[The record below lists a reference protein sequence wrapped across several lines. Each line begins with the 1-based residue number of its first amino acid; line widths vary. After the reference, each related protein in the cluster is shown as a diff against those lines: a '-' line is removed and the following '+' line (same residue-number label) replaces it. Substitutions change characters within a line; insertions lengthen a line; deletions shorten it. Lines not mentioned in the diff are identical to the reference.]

1 MLHPNPLFRQILGPL
16 SVHYDDPATVEIR
29 MSRPGEVVTERRGEG
44 KRIVEDKGLSLAVI
58 ESISRSL
65 GNANGLAFD
74 ADESPKLSCILPES
88 HRFECL
94 VGPSV
99 RTGLSLAI
107 RCKHPFTPAWEQAG
121 VSPAIREYLTEMIK
135 AEANMIIAG
144 ATNTGKTTLLN
155 MLLET
160 IDANRRVVAVED
172 TPELHIERFWD
183 GVGLIAAREA
193 GTGAGLL
200 DWRQL
205 YDHLMRITPD
215 HILFGEIST
224 QNAFAALAALN
235 SGVTGF
241 MCTIHAESP
250 WQAIHRKFD
259 QNIAWSGAAM
269 PRVPEFLTELVDVVV
284 QIKRSSDGFRRI
296 TDIWEPRRD
305 RWVMKDGEELSC

>member
-44 KRIVEDKGLSLAVI
+44 KRRVEDEGLTLAVI
-58 ESISRSL
+58 ESIARSL
-65 GNANGLAFD
+65 GNHYGLTFD
-74 ADESPKLSCILPES
+74 TDESPKLSCILPES

-121 VSPAIREYLTEMIK
+121 VSPAIREYLTEMIR

-155 MLLET
+155 MLLGV
-160 IDANRRVVAVED
+160 IDEARRVVAVED

-305 RWVMKDGEELSC
+305 RWVMKDGEELTC